1 MITDKLES
9 IALKEKLKLAFY
21 VLIVLLFLNSCLLA
35 CFYLGQKTF
44 LDDSD
49 TLGNLGTFY
58 HRKNCL
64 DNLLMYSLEQF
75 IQNDTISLNLGLE
88 NKFSQY
94 ADLKSFSN
102 GAQYYLTQC
111 QLAEKNYNT
120 LRQSLPNFMVDV

>member
-49 TLGNLGTFY
+49 TLGHLGTFY

-75 IQNDTISLNLGLE
+75 IQNETISL
-88 NKFSQY
+88 
-94 ADLKSFSN
+94 D
-102 GAQYYLTQC
+102 
-111 QLAEKNYNT
+111 
-120 LRQSLPNFMVDV
+120 